1 MGKNKQSCKSDFKS
15 IPVYNKKYIKAEKK
29 KINTN
34 ENFQCFYVLVILIE
48 SGYRKA
54 KVFLEKHNSNKEIEI
69 CSDNSYCV
77 DFDEECYDEKCQDLF
92 RNNKKNM
99 K

>member
-1 MGKNKQSCKSDFKS
+1 M
-15 IPVYNKKYIKAEKK
+15 PVLKRTAEKK
-29 KINTN
+29 INPN
-34 ENFQCFYVLVILIE
+34 ENFQCSYIPVILIE

-69 CSDNSYCV
+69 CSDNSYWV
-77 DFDEECYDEKCQDLF
+77 DFDEEYYDAKYEDFF